1 MDRKDKQILDFLKK
15 DGRASYTQIAEN
27 LNVSE
32 GTVRNRI
39 QKMQEQEVIE
49 KFTVEI
55 AKNQSEAVVMIKL
68 QTGKAI
74 EKILSSFPENL
85 EIYEVTGEYDLVA
98 KIARS
103 SNKEINNVL
112 DQIRE
117 LEGIEETETYMILNK
132 RK

>member
-15 DGRASYTQIAEN
+15 DGRASYTEIAEM
-27 LNVSE
+27 LDVSE

-55 AKNQSEAVVMIKL
+55 SNTQSEAVVMIKL

>member
-15 DGRASYTQIAEN
+15 DGRASYTEIAEN

-112 DQIRE
+112 DQIR
-117 LEGIEETETYMILNK
+117 N
-132 RK
+132 